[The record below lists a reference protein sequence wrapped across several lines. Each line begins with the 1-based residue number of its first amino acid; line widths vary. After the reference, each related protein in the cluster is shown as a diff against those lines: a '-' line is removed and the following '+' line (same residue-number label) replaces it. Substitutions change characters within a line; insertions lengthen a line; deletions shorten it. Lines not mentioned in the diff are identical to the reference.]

1 MKIVVKRGI
10 AYIIDIIII
19 FFFLFCIYKF
29 IPKNEELLS
38 KQSEMNE
45 ISEQYL
51 NKEINFSTYF
61 DEYSTLIYEMDHCK
75 MGDYMIILIVIHIYF
90 IGIPYFTS
98 QTLGM
103 KLLHLS
109 YAQKNKEKLSIPSL
123 WIRNIIFNGLFYYIG
138 LILSQIVLKN
148 QIYFINVII
157 LGIIQILLVIISQFM
172 IIYRKDCRGLH
183 DILSNTKIKE
193 EV

>member
-1 MKIVVKRGI
+1 MKLVIKRGI
-10 AYIIDIIII
+10 AYIIDLMII
-19 FFFLFCIYKF
+19 FLFLLGIHKLF
-29 IPKNEELLS
+29 PENQDLLF
-38 KQSEMNE
+38 KQAEMNQL
-45 ISEQYL
+45 SEQYL
-51 NKEINFSTYF
+51 KQEINFSTYF
-61 DEYSTLIYEMDHCK
+61 NEYSTLIYEIDQCK
-75 MGDYMIILIVIHIYF
+75 RMDYMIILIIIHIYF
-90 IGIPYFTS
+90 VVIPYFIK
-98 QTLGM
+98 QTIGM
-103 KLLHLS
+103 KLLNLI
-109 YAQKNKEKLSIPSL
+109 YIQKNKDKLSILSL

-138 LILSQIVLKN
+138 LLISQILLKN